1 MADSGRAQD
10 RSTARGATPLAEAV
24 FARTH
29 SIAEVIEELLA
40 ASQTSIDAALHRFNS
55 QRLAKALLD
64 AHERKVRIRL
74 LTDRSKFGES
84 GATQKLLSTCGFHV
98 RVTHGRDG
106 DDSKMHHKFAVL
118 DGRLV
123 ITGSYNWTF
132 ASEER
137 NHENVVLLRD
147 PKLIE
152 TYSHE
157 FEALWAE
164 SDAVESAD
172 NTDSL
177 DSNQRHL

>member
-1 MADSGRAQD
+1 MANGAHLLDASA
-10 RSTARGATPLAEAV
+10 ARGVSPLAEAV

-29 SIAEVIEELLA
+29 SIAEVIESLLA
-40 ASQTSIDAALHRFNS
+40 ASRNSIDAALHRFNS
-55 QRLAKALLD
+55 QRLARALLD
-64 AHERKVRIRL
+64 AHQRNVRIRL

-84 GATQKLLSTCGFHV
+84 AATQRLLSSCGFRV
-98 RVTHGRDG
+98 RVTQGRDG

-118 DGRLV
+118 DGRVV

-137 NHENVVLLRD
+137 NHENVVLLRE

-157 FEALWAE
+157 FEALWAKSDEVDEPEKKSE
-164 SDAVESAD
+164 SDKSGG
-172 NTDSL
+172 
-177 DSNQRHL
+177 